1 MEKSTKQLLST
12 QSTLFLKLYTEVEAY
27 EKFIEWVSE
36 YCGPIE
42 KYNIEELE
50 EIFPKPQSFI
60 SLKQEEK
67 NEFGDINTN
76 SEYTDVDECP
86 SFEELKEF
94 GWLNDDEVKS
104 NIINNRFYQEIVLKS
119 IGDMPIDVKQEI
131 QLHALHILGR
141 CNNPNNWGENIQGL
155 VYGMVQSGKTASMM
169 TLMGLAKSSGY
180 RIFIVLSGDKD
191 SLRNQTQRRI
201 NESFNLYKTGG
212 YSKNRINNVRS
223 ITTLKEDYTQ
233 ATNRHFNGLEAWDLK
248 DPSECII
255 ICVKKQ
261 KDNLERLLKHLQEIE
276 KACNDD
282 RIYNHD
288 FDCDFKTMILDD
300 EADFSSQDTSNSKEG
315 STIHS
320 LLCKIRETLKQN
332 CYVAYTAT
340 PQACIGANP
349 EKLIGYPKD
358 FIWLLEP
365 HKLKNG
371 ETSTYLGL
379 EEFFEKFPNQLIT
392 LISKN
397 AWPHIVKEEGKKKG
411 IHVPSFNGTIT
422 TTKKLPNIE
431 FEHLEN
437 LIKNES
443 DRNEFCKEFKIAM
456 TDFLIGCSIRWYR
469 HYNKCRNS
477 NFFIDSLPTIEDI
490 EEIEIIDSELT
501 RNGWKPFPYHSM
513 MFNLSYINENQ
524 NLIISLIDLLWNDIK
539 HSFKQV
545 KSKKWENEN
554 DIFLKAYQNQLEKS
568 KRFEMLIPNP
578 IDLEPFIEIAIKITS
593 KSIPGDPSNKYI
605 YLINS
610 AIDEGMILRY
620 DSETREARPKKAAI
634 IVGGHTL
641 SRGLTI
647 ENLSTTIFVR
657 SQVMSLG
664 DTNLQMC
671 RWFGHKKNSIDLQS
685 VYMQDHTFE
694 LFQNISQA
702 DSQLRHQFR
711 YHINKNIPNK
721 CLLLQLYNSPLFKS
735 TSPSKMRDS
744 SSLNPS
750 YSGITVDL
758 LQHIKHEDFLSNSE
772 LLENYKNNLELNL
785 KGNIEHNRAKVY
797 RDVPVDDFL
806 LFFESLKIAD
816 DALNITPKA
825 YIKYLQKWRI
835 DHPRNFP
842 KFNVAIFEEQ
852 NDGTFR
858 ERARKL
864 NGVDNEFKSKEE
876 YKNAATSSLKAFR
889 GGKSTKESHKKY
901 CGDFLIDF
909 SEKFHEINYE
919 TKNLRRPSN
928 SAILFIFY
936 KLEANYVGKFKDY
949 PVYFEKNDRLYID
962 NDKKQPVITFSIATP
977 LGGPVFTSRINNK
990 IFKIVSAN
998 KVECEKYY
1006 DLEYEE

>member
-1 MEKSTKQLLST
+1 MEELKRKLFQREVSNLLLIYSEE
-12 QSTLFLKLYTEVEAY
+12 KAY
-27 EKFIEWVSE
+27 ELFIEFINEFHGSLNE
-36 YCGPIE
+36 YDS
-42 KYNIEELE
+42 KELDD
-50 EIFPKPQSFI
+50 IFPKPHSFT
-60 SLKQEEK
+60 SLNKNEI

-76 SEYTDVDECP
+76 SEYTDADDYP

-94 GWLNDDEVKS
+94 GWLNDDEIKS
-104 NIINNRFYQEIVLKS
+104 KIINNKFYQEIVFKS
-119 IGDMPIDVKQEI
+119 IGDMPFDVKQEI
-131 QLHALHILGR
+131 QLHATHILGR

-201 NESFNLYKTGG
+201 NESFNLNKAG
-212 YSKNRINNVRS
+212 YSKNHINNVRS
-223 ITTLKEDYTQ
+223 ITTLKNDYTL
-233 ATNRHFNGLEAWDLK
+233 ATNGIFNGIEAWDLR
-248 DPSECII
+248 DPNECII
-255 ICVKKQ
+255 ICIKKQ
-261 KDNLERLLKHLQEIE
+261 KDNLDRLLKHLQEIE
-276 KACNDD
+276 EACNED
-282 RIYNHD
+282 RIYNHH
-288 FDCDFKTMILDD
+288 FANDFKTMILDD
-300 EADFSSQDTSNSKEG
+300 EADFSSQDTSNKVEG
-315 STIHS
+315 STIHN
-320 LLCKIRETLKQN
+320 LLCQIRETLKQN

-365 HKLKNG
+365 HKLRNG
-371 ETSTYLGL
+371 ETSSYLGL

-392 LISKN
+392 LISRN
-397 AWPHIVKEEGKKKG
+397 AWPHIVKEEGKKMG
-411 IHVPSFNGTIT
+411 IHVPSLNNTIVT
-422 TTKKLPNIE
+422 TEKLYKIE
-431 FEHLEN
+431 FEHLDN
-437 LIKNES
+437 LIHKELE
-443 DRNEFCKEFKIAM
+443 RNEFCKEFKIAM

-469 HYNKCRNS
+469 HYIKCKSS
-477 NFFIDSLPTIEDI
+477 NYFSDSLPSLENI
-490 EEIEIIDSELT
+490 EEIEKIDEEHT
-501 RNGWKPFPYHSM
+501 RHGFKPFPYHSM

-524 NLIISLIDLLWNDIK
+524 NLIITLIDLLWKDIK
-539 HSFKQV
+539 VSLKNI
-545 KSKKWENEN
+545 KSNKWTDENN
-554 DIFLKAYQNQLEKS
+554 LFLKGYQNQLEKS
-568 KRFEMLIPNP
+568 KRFELSIPSP
-578 IDLEPFIEIAIKITS
+578 LDLEPFIDIATKITG
-593 KSIPGDPSNKYI
+593 KSIPGDLSSKYI

-610 AIDEGMILRY
+610 SIDEGMILRY
-620 DSETREARPKKAAI
+620 DAETKEARPKKAAI

-685 VYMQDHTFE
+685 VYMQNHTFE

-702 DSQLRHQFR
+702 DNQLRHQFR

-721 CLLLQLYNSPLFKS
+721 CLLLQLYNSPLFKI

-758 LQHIKHEDFLSNSE
+758 LQHIKHEDFLSNSD
-772 LLENYKNNLELNL
+772 LLESYIESLPENL
-785 KGNIEHNRAKVY
+785 KGCPEHNRALVY
-797 RDVPVDDFL
+797 RDVPVDEFL
-806 LFFESLKIAD
+806 IFFESLKIAD
-816 DALNITPKA
+816 DSLNITPKT
-825 YIKYLQKWRI
+825 YLKYLQKWRN
-835 DHPRNFP
+835 DHPRDFP
-842 KFNVAIFEEQ
+842 KFNVAIFDNQSNGEY
-852 NDGTFR
+852 R

-864 NGVDNEFKSKEE
+864 NGVNDEFKSEE
-876 YKNAATSSLKAFR
+876 EFKNAATSSLKAFR
-889 GGKSTKESHKKY
+889 GGKSTKESQKRY

-909 SEKFHEINYE
+909 SEKFHSINYE

-936 KLEANYVGKFKDY
+936 RLKANYVGKFKDKL
-949 PVYFEKNDRLYID
+949 VYFEKKDKLFID
-962 NDKKQPVITFSIATP
+962 IKENKPVITFSIATP

-990 IFKIVSAN
+990 VFKLVSEN
-998 KVECEKYY
+998 KVECEKHY
-1006 DLEYEE
+1006 DSEYDD